1 MNKEV
6 TQNAYYV
13 KLREKPGSRLERVRQ
28 LKTRMIWNSK
38 RWVYEWALSG
48 KNHRNGVLELAGK
61 LGNSGGTTET
71 ALESAVRLG
80 NGSGAQS

>member
-1 MNKEV
+1 MNKGV

-38 RWVYEWALSG
+38 RCVYEWALSG
-48 KNHRNGVLELAGK
+48 KNRRNSALEMAGK
-61 LGNSGGTTET
+61 LGNG
-71 ALESAVRLG
+71 R
-80 NGSGAQS
+80 